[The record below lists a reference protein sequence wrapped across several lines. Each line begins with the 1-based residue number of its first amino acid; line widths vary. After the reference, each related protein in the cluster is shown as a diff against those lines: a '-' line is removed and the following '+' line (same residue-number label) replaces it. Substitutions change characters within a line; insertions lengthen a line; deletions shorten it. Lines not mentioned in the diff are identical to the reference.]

1 MMPFQLQT
9 LKKKIEEIRAQSAAE
24 LEAVCNMARLQ
35 HDYRRSQLDN
45 LLKLCDHVQTKKIN
59 VPSDV

>member
-1 MMPFQLQT
+1 MTPFQLQIV
-9 LKKKIEEIRAQSAAE
+9 KKKVEEIKAQSAAE
-24 LEAVCNMARLQ
+24 LEAVGNMARLQ

-45 LLKLCDHVQTKKIN
+45 LLKLCDHVQKKDNN